1 MINPAPV
8 YDQRNEAQF
17 RLEAEQRYNR
27 AVTTEKAAPF
37 LLITDQVTQE
47 TIKLTIE
54 NGVIVQTVVT

>member
-37 LLITDQVTQE
+37 LLITDQDTQE
-47 TIKLTIE
+47 VYKLTIE
-54 NGVIVQTVVT
+54 TGAIVLTVVS

>member
-8 YDQRNEAQF
+8 YDARNEAQF

-37 LLITDQVTQE
+37 LLITDQDTQE
-47 TIKLTIE
+47 VYRLTIE
-54 NGVIVQTVVT
+54 TGAIVLTVVT